1 MNFSRSGD
9 ISPERRTFCDPFI
22 GDKDDMLVA
31 ARSCAQAMKV
41 SRICR
46 RMSPTPEVEEEEG
59 RRPISSKKC
68 ENGVNWM
75 WQAVGE

>member
-9 ISPERRTFCDPFI
+9 MSPERRAFCDPFI

-31 ARSCAQAMKV
+31 AQNCAQAMKV
-41 SRICR
+41 PRIYKMNR
-46 RMSPTPEVEEEEG
+46 TTEEEG
-59 RRPISSKKC
+59 RRPISSKKRV
-68 ENGVNWM
+68 NVVNWM